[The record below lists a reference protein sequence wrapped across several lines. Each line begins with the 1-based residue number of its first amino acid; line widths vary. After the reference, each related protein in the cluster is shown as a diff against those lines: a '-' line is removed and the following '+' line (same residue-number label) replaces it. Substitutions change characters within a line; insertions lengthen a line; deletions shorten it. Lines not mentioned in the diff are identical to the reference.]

1 MYLLFKIFSQPNP
14 EIAAWVLAAIILI
27 RELPF
32 LRRFFVYLLM
42 KLYRIFVQ
50 HNVEGL

>member
-1 MYLLFKIFSQPNP
+1 MYFIFKLFNQPDP
-14 EIAAWVLAAIILI
+14 EIAAWVLAAIIVI
-27 RELPF
+27 REIPV